1 MNTSRPGGGQ
11 YLDYAGAMAPEA
23 QNVQI
28 DGRRLRI
35 TNLDK
40 VVYPETGT
48 TKGEIIA
55 YYTAIAP
62 HILPLLDGRPVT
74 RKRWVCLLYTSDA
87 ADE

>member
-48 TKGEIIA
+48 TKGEVIA
-55 YYTAIAP
+55 YYTVSYT
-62 HILPLLDGRPVT
+62 HLTLPTKLRC
-74 RKRWVCLLYTSDA
+74 RSRWSPYH
-87 ADE
+87 

>member
-1 MNTSRPGGGQ
+1 
-11 YLDYAGAMAPEA
+11 MAPEA

-55 YYTAIAP
+55 YYLSLI
-62 HILPLLDGRPVT
+62 HI
-74 RKRWVCLLYTSDA
+74 
-87 ADE
+87 